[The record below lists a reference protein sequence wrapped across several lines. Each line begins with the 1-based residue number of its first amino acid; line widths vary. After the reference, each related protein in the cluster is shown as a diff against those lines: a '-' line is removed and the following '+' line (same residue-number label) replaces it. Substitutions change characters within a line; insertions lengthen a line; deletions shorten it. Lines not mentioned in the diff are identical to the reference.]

1 MVQGSPFCATT
12 NQDELRQLALSMEA
26 NNLSMSTQ
34 STDMPPGY
42 YRKRALQLRKG
53 NVPFDDL
60 AERYLKLE
68 RKASQTTSGSMSAH
82 HSPCAHTAF
91 LPSPTQVEE
100 EEVANVLSFNATV
113 HQPASSPA
121 CEMADEE
128 VILVPWPGRK
138 QRLGREQDYIPT
150 FIDDCGNMFTLPS
163 PTASTISRDITSPA
177 PISQANSPRNGIR
190 FTLADYIVDDY
201 YGNGRDDIKVDTHP
215 SSPHSVYSTPS
226 SAIPSPYNKLNR
238 NGAFPLPR
246 RYDSAVATLPNPQSR
261 VVTHA
266 SKPMTWMNGVPF
278 VGTTPPP
285 PSRWTM
291 AHGRSS
297 ANAPPPTQS
306 RWSKAPKDLPK
317 DYFGGPGF
325 APVRPSTFGFSRKQ
339 TMTPGPHHPAAPAPM
354 PLPQHHHPQPQPTGY
369 WEAPIDSNPID
380 LHFGYPVAML
390 ATPPPLAR
398 HSEGHHG
405 VAHLD
410 EQVEWALAYW
420 FTGLIVNRLAYPNAS
435 TVNRFRHQMTMGHFD
450 PYHVVSSGHSYS
462 DGHIV
467 VATELVHHMFNVIN
481 RIKTAETFVAAVYFL
496 HRLALHDVDG
506 RHGSE
511 FRAHLIPR
519 HPGDVP
525 FALERRVAAIVISL
539 AHNTLE
545 DRDFHLPNN
554 MMWEIGHMERT
565 RFNLLKKH
573 ALQDMAWDVNIS
585 SEAWR
590 QHITNVG
597 LALYPAD
604 PCCSTATVTLL
615 LEHRE
620 ILSGL
625 FSFMWNAANALCYR
639 PKSSY
644 SSPATVASPLM
655 SRECSTQGPNYG
667 HGHSHGQ
674 SPDPKARDFA
684 YDKHADPYSRAYPE
698 SDARWH
704 SSPFDY
710 TAASA
715 YEAHDLANRAPQHS
729 LPSQPTDGSS
739 SVRHSRDFEH
749 TLSQPHAAYSPI
761 PPSHALPAAADT
773 NPPLEEA
780 YLSRTASQEARARKA
795 QDAYMLEQKA
805 RARRTAE
812 ARELEAQAQRQH
824 TFVFDNHIEAPHV
837 VLAAVADV
845 SVESVEPVEQCAAPA
860 RSHRREVTKQ
870 MRTKELRAKRAR
882 ALYLQRTYG
891 PKSRNMILA

>member
-1 MVQGSPFCATT
+1 MVRGSPFWPTMG
-12 NQDELRQLALSMEA
+12 QDELRHLMLSMEA
-26 NNLSMSTQ
+26 DNDNLPMSTTR
-34 STDMPPGY
+34 SGYMPPGY
-42 YRKRALQLRKG
+42 FRKRALQLRKR
-53 NVPFDDL
+53 NVLPDDV
-60 AERYLKLE
+60 AERYLELE
-68 RKASQTTSGSMSAH
+68 RKASQTLSGLMSAR

-100 EEVANVLSFNATV
+100 DEVANVLSFNATV

-128 VILVPWPGRK
+128 VILVPRPGNG
-138 QRLGREQDYIPT
+138 LEYIQT
-150 FIDDCGNMFTLPS
+150 YIDTRYQMLSSLPS
-163 PTASTISRDITSPA
+163 PAASTVSRDITSPA
-177 PISQANSPRNGIR
+177 PISQANSPLNDIQ

-201 YGNGRDDIKVDTHP
+201 YGNGCDDIEVDTHP

-226 SAIPSPYNKLNR
+226 TAIPSPYNKLNR
-238 NGAFPLPR
+238 SGAFPLPR
-246 RYDSAVATLPNPQSR
+246 RHDSAVARLPNPQSR

-266 SKPMTWMNGVPF
+266 SKPMTWVNGVPL

-285 PSRWTM
+285 PSRSTM
-291 AHGRSS
+291 VHGRSL

-306 RWSKAPKDLPK
+306 RWSKAPQDLPK

-325 APVRPSTFGFSRKQ
+325 APVRPSTFGFNRKQ
-339 TMTPGPHHPAAPAPM
+339 TMTPHPAAPAALAPL
-354 PLPQHHHPQPQPTGY
+354 PLPQHHHPQPQPTSY
-369 WEAPIDSNPID
+369 WEAPIDSNPSD
-380 LHFGYPVAML
+380 LHFGYPVARL
-390 ATPPPLAR
+390 ATPPPLAC
-398 HSEGHHG
+398 HSEGHHR

-435 TVNRFRHQMTMGHFD
+435 TVNRSRPQMTMGHFD

-506 RHGSE
+506 LHGSE
-511 FRAHLIPR
+511 FRAHLVPR

-573 ALQDMAWDVNIS
+573 ALQDMTWDVNIT

-590 QHITNVG
+590 QHIANVG

-625 FSFMWNAANALCYR
+625 FSFMWNAANALCYG
-639 PKSSY
+639 PESLY
-644 SSPATVASPLM
+644 CSPATVAPPLM
-655 SRECSTQGPNYG
+655 SRDCSTQGPNYG
-667 HGHSHGQ
+667 HCHSHGQ
-674 SPDPKARDFA
+674 SPDPKARAFA

-715 YEAHDLANRAPQHS
+715 YEAHGLANRAQQHS
-729 LPSQPTDGSS
+729 LPSQPACGSS

-749 TLSQPHAAYSPI
+749 VLSQPHETYSPI

-773 NPPLEEA
+773 SPPLEEV
-780 YLSRTASQEARARKA
+780 YLSRTASQEARARRA
-795 QDAYMLEQKA
+795 RDAYMLEQKA

-812 ARELEAQAQRQH
+812 ARELEEQAQRQH
-824 TFVFDNHIEAPHV
+824 TFVFDNEIEAPHV
-837 VLAAVADV
+837 VLAAVGDV
-845 SVESVEPVEQCAAPA
+845 SLEQCAAPA